1 MQDQGT
7 QPSDQETAKG
17 ELMKILVIGSGGR
30 DHAIAW
36 KFAQSARV
44 RQVLVAHG
52 NAGIAQVAT
61 CVNARSIEEMAAVA
75 AREKIDLT
83 FVGPEKPLSA
93 GIVDLFESRGLP
105 IIGPNQRASCL
116 ESSKCDAKVMLR
128 EMGIPVPEFAIFSAP
143 EAARAYVRQAP
154 YPVVVKAD
162 GLAAGKGSLVC
173 DDVQDA
179 EKAIHEI
186 MEKHIFGEAGQ
197 RVDIEQRLVGRELSF
212 FCFTDGYSVVPMV
225 AAQDYK
231 RAADNDTGKNTGGMG
246 SYSPHPW
253 LDDALVRTILARV
266 AEPLIHGVREKYGF
280 LYRGILYAGL
290 MLVEEAAGITP
301 YVLEINIR
309 LGDPEAQVIL
319 PRLQTDL
326 VDICE
331 AILTGRLHEVKPTW
345 DPNFRLCLIAVSG
358 RTRGKKGWY
367 KGYPERYKIEV
378 PINGLSTID
387 PGCLVFHSGTGHDDQ
402 KQWITTG
409 GRVLGIVSS
418 GAGLAE
424 ARAIAYREMEKI
436 SFEGIY
442 YRSDI
447 GKN

>member
-1 MQDQGT
+1 
-7 QPSDQETAKG
+7 
-17 ELMKILVIGSGGR
+17 MKVLVIGSGGR

-36 KFAQSARV
+36 KFAQSERV
-44 RQVLVAHG
+44 RQVFVAHG

-61 CVNARSIEEMAAVA
+61 CVNARTIEEMAEVAVNE
-75 AREKIDLT
+75 RIDLT

-93 GIVDLFESRGLP
+93 GIVDLFESRGLA
-105 IIGPNQRASCL
+105 IIGPSQRASRL

-128 EMGIPVPEFAIFSAP
+128 ELGIPVPEFAIFSDAGK
-143 EAARAYVRQAP
+143 ARDYVRGRP

-173 DDVQDA
+173 DDLQDA
-179 EKAIHEI
+179 ENAIHEI
-186 MEKHIFGEAGQ
+186 MEERIFGDAGN
-197 RVDIEQRLVGRELSF
+197 RVDIEKRLYGRELSF

-231 RAADNDTGKNTGGMG
+231 RAADHDAGKNTGGMG

-253 LDDALVRTILARV
+253 LDDALVQTIMTRV

-290 MLVEEAAGITP
+290 MLVEETAGITP

-309 LGDPEAQVIL
+309 LGDPEAQVLL
-319 PRLQTDL
+319 PRLETDL
-326 VDICE
+326 ADICE
-331 AILTGRLHEVKPTW
+331 AILMGRLKTIKPAW
-345 DPNFRLCLIAVSG
+345 SPDFRVCLIAVSG
-358 RTRGKKGWY
+358 RTKGKKGWY

-378 PINGLSTID
+378 PITGLDAVD
-387 PGCLVFHSGTGHDDQ
+387 PGCLVFHSGTGRNGQ
-402 KQWITTG
+402 NQWITTG

-418 GAGLAE
+418 ATSLAE
-424 ARAIAYREMEKI
+424 AREIAYREMDKV

-442 YRSDI
+442 YRGDI
-447 GKN
+447 GKD